1 MADIKDITI
10 NTGKQDHVLFQDV
23 CSIIEHGRQQAYG
36 SVSQI
41 AIATYLDYYK
51 KFYLLFPDPQKVNT
65 CVHNLEK
72 FILELGRGFAF
83 VERQQHA

>member
-1 MADIKDITI
+1 MPDITI
-10 NTGKQDHVLFQDV
+10 KIEKQDNVLPV
-23 CSIIEHGRQQAYG
+23 YG
-36 SVSQI
+36 KS
-41 AIATYLDYYK
+41 YCKRNLDYYK